1 MENNCAAAC
10 SIIHLK
16 SCIFRNGRNL
26 QRSCRVESKST
37 SSLFFVLC
45 CCRPAI
51 RGFHSH
57 VNFVGPE
64 ISLLVG
70 HRVALTC
77 PLALHHCQPSVCSKP
92 EISPNL
98 IILPYAVLNL
108 FTDST
113 LGALLQTVNAGALPT
128 CGTLV

>member
-1 MENNCAAAC
+1 M
-10 SIIHLK
+10 
-16 SCIFRNGRNL
+16 
-26 QRSCRVESKST
+26 
-37 SSLFFVLC
+37 
-45 CCRPAI
+45 
-51 RGFHSH
+51 
-57 VNFVGPE
+57 GPE

-70 HRVALTC
+70 RHIALTC
-77 PLALHHCQPSVCSKP
+77 PLALHHCLCILQKP